1 MSGEWDE
8 EEYDSNKDKPTT
20 NIGRAQHFI
29 ASAIFRPESKHTA
42 DQRQRLSERRWND
55 VQGAHYYGMSETNSK
70 IIDETIKSEASSKKR
85 TTERIA
91 PELNAYTTALE
102 GLKKNIED
110 YPKAKG
116 IGYEKEKEYRDAES
130 VYSRLKVEHNRLNQ
144 EYENVKN
151 KPSGLTNRTQW
162 AAALLGKKAVSSALT
177 GERFGESAKETRR
190 PGPSPTYQ
198 NIDNSNWA
206 NKPVS
211 IYNRE
216 DIGGARLAL
225 HQQTKDLPL
234 AQRVKSRIAPWH
246 VNVHQLGEAYG
257 GREEGGWTYSTAEL
271 KDVKG
276 GYVTKR
282 KAERVASKIND
293 KLPKDKLSILNMSP
307 SDVYQMDQDQGV
319 FEDQTY
325 TDNWAMVNDVP
336 STFIQ
341 QPSDEDYDYSH
352 FGKES
357 RNFKA
362 SVSYGKLSDYPKRA
376 PIYE

>member
-8 EEYDSNKDKPTT
+8 EEYDSNKDKPRTK
-20 NIGRAQHFI
+20 IGRAQHFI
-29 ASAIFRPESKHTA
+29 ASAIFRPESRHAA
-42 DQRQRLSERRWND
+42 DQRQRISERRFDN
-55 VQGAHYYGMSETNSK
+55 VQGAHYYGLSETNPN
-70 IIDETIKSEASSKKR
+70 IINETIKNENNYKKR
-85 TTERIA
+85 ITERIA
-91 PELNAYTTALE
+91 PELNAYAIATE
-102 GLKKNIED
+102 SLKKSVED
-110 YPKAKG
+110 YPKVKG
-116 IGYEKEKEYRDAES
+116 IGYEKEKEYRDAET
-130 VYSRLKVEHNRLNQ
+130 YYNRLKVEHDRLKQ

-177 GERFGESAKETRR
+177 GERFGESVKDTRR
-190 PGPSPTYQ
+190 PGPSPAYQ

-206 NKPVS
+206 NEPVS
-211 IYNRE
+211 IYTRE

-246 VNVHQLGEAYG
+246 VNVHQLGQAYG
-257 GREEGGWTYSTAEL
+257 GREEGGWTYSTGQL

-276 GYVTKR
+276 GYVTRR
-282 KAERVASKIND
+282 KAERVAKKIND
-293 KLPKDKLSILNMSP
+293 KLPKDKLTILNMSP

-325 TDNWAMVNDVP
+325 TDNWAMVNGVP

-352 FGKES
+352 FGQES

-362 SVSYGKLSDYPKRA
+362 SVSYGKLSDYPQRT